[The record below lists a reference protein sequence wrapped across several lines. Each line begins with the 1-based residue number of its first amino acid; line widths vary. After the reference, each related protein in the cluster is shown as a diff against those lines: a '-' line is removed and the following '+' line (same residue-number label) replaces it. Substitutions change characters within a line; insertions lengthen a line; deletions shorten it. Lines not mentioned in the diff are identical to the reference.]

1 MNTEHDTRR
10 VSEVYRDVANETS
23 PTKLDDRILEMARQ
37 EARTRYGLARTWI
50 RPVAWAA
57 TIGLSFAFVLEMTYF
72 GDQPGEIDAALPAS
86 VDSDAGETARP
97 ASQAPA
103 SKRLPSTVVAAP
115 EISAS
120 SVAEPLEAE
129 ERIDSTAA
137 DIAEKRQ
144 ASEPRRERMALE
156 RAAAADRCD
165 AEQRQSADT
174 WYRCVTALRDRGLE
188 DAAEAELRD
197 LREAFPDF
205 REPVPE

>member
-1 MNTEHDTRR
+1 MSSEHDTSR
-10 VSEVYRDVANETS
+10 VSETYREIARETS
-23 PTKLDDRILEMARQ
+23 PAALDDRILKMATQ
-37 EARTRYGLARTWI
+37 EARTRYGLARAWV

-57 TIGLSFAFVLEMTYF
+57 TIGLSFAFILEMTYF
-72 GDQPGEIDAALPAS
+72 GDQPGEVDAALPAS

-97 ASQAPA
+97 AAQAPA
-103 SKRLPSTVVAAP
+103 SKRLPATIVAAP

-120 SVAEPLEAE
+120 GVAAPLEAE
-129 ERIDSTAA
+129 ERIDSTTA
-137 DIAEKRQ
+137 DIAEKMQ

-156 RAAAADRCD
+156 RAAAADHCD
-165 AEQRQSADT
+165 AEQRRSADT

>member
-10 VSEVYRDVANETS
+10 VSEAYREVANETS
-23 PTKLDDRILEMARQ
+23 PTKLDDRILDMARQ

-57 TIGLSFAFVLEMTYF
+57 TIGLSFAFILELTYF
-72 GDQPGEIDAALPAS
+72 GDQPPEVDAALPAS

-97 ASQAPA
+97 SSQAPA
-103 SKRLPSTVVAAP
+103 SKRFPATVVSAPEIGASDVAAP
-115 EISAS
+115 LEAGERSDSTTAD
-120 SVAEPLEAE
+120 VAE
-129 ERIDSTAA
+129 
-137 DIAEKRQ
+137 KMQ
-144 ASEPRRERMALE
+144 VSEPRRERMALE

-165 AEQRQSADT
+165 AEQRRSADT

-188 DAAEAELRD
+188 EAAEAELRG

>member
-10 VSEVYRDVANETS
+10 VSEAYREVATETS
-23 PTKLDDRILEMARQ
+23 PTKLDDRILDMARQ

-57 TIGLSFAFVLEMTYF
+57 TIGLSFAFILEMTYF
-72 GDQPGEIDAALPAS
+72 GDRPGEVDAVLPAS

-97 ASQAPA
+97 TSQAPA
-103 SKRLPSTVVAAP
+103 SKRFPANVVSAP

-120 SVAEPLEAE
+120 DVATPLEAE
-129 ERIDSTAA
+129 ERSDSTTA
-137 DIAEKRQ
+137 DIAEKMQ
-144 ASEPRRERMALE
+144 APEPRRERMALE

-165 AEQRQSADT
+165 AEQRRSADT

-197 LREAFPDF
+197 LRKAFPDF